1 MKKVCVLLAEGFE
14 EVEALTVSDIMRRA
28 KVTCDLVSIKDKKV
42 TSSHNVTIEA
52 DKIIDENMDY
62 DLVVLPGG
70 MPGASNL
77 RDDEKVINLIKK
89 HL

>member
-1 MKKVCVLLAEGFE
+1 MKK
-14 EVEALTVSDIMRRA
+14 EVPHIM
-28 KVTCDLVSIKDKKV
+28 
-42 TSSHNVTIEA
+42 
-52 DKIIDENMDY
+52 ENMDY

-89 HL
+89 QNKEGRLLL